1 MKITNKW
8 CVLIMEVA
16 FKTMPPYIWWQLH
29 GAMWVSDAIQF
40 CFHNFLVYLNKL
52 ENNSFHQLILYLFKT
67 SEITVANILKI
78 SPIFSFYRIRLQ
90 YTRCTFAF
98 SSKCISATLS
108 LPSPSSTRDSIQI
121 RVPAE
126 LSTFIHF
133 AVFWQCH
140 LSRDAV
146 TTFQRASSDW
156 AGWIGTEQL
165 GAEWKNK

>member
-90 YTRCTFAF
+90 YYTLHFCIFIKMHIGNLVVAVAVIHSRLDSNPRSGWAKHIYTFCCVLTVSPF
-98 SSKCISATLS
+98 SWRRYHF
-108 LPSPSSTRDSIQI
+108 STSFVWLGRLNWNRAAQS
-121 RVPAE
+121 RVE
-126 LSTFIHF
+126 
-133 AVFWQCH
+133 
-140 LSRDAV
+140 
-146 TTFQRASSDW
+146 
-156 AGWIGTEQL
+156 
-165 GAEWKNK
+165 K